1 MLNLRAHTHHPPP
14 VYYSPLPPFPLSNGD
29 FCQTPYPLPR
39 LTLLLLLLPGHRRS
53 SGDRAPSPGAGPG
66 PARAS
71 RRWAVASTVLGAAA
85 APRAAAGGAAPAEAA
100 EMAWG
105 TRSFI
110 KEKYF
115 QPGLSPEEAAARIRH
130 TAEGLRDMRHMLDTM
145 SWRYVLFYVRLK
157 AAYLDADLKNALA
170 TVPRGAGPPT
180 SKPPTRSSTT
190 CPSWIDMYVL
200 QKCMNHIS
208 TMRRLSNHWM
218 S

>member
-1 MLNLRAHTHHPPP
+1 
-14 VYYSPLPPFPLSNGD
+14 
-29 FCQTPYPLPR
+29 
-39 LTLLLLLLPGHRRS
+39 
-53 SGDRAPSPGAGPG
+53 
-66 PARAS
+66 
-71 RRWAVASTVLGAAA
+71 
-85 APRAAAGGAAPAEAA
+85 
-100 EMAWG
+100 MAWG

-170 TVPRGAGPPT
+170 TVPEGRRASYIKT
-180 SKPPTRSSTT
+180 ATRSSTT

-208 TMRRLSNHWM
+208 TTRRLSNHWM

>member
-1 MLNLRAHTHHPPP
+1 MGTFVKHLI
-14 VYYSPLPPFPLSNGD
+14 LSHAS
-29 FCQTPYPLPR
+29 LSSSSS
-39 LTLLLLLLPGHRRS
+39 PGHRRS
-53 SGDRAPSPGAGPG
+53 SGDRAPSPGAGPA

-71 RRWAVASTVLGAAA
+71 RRWAVASTVLAAA
-85 APRAAAGGAAPAEAA
+85 AALHARRPAAPPPAEAA

-170 TVPRGAGPPT
+170 TVPEGRRASYIKT
-180 SKPPTRSSTT
+180 ANEVVDNMSELDR
-190 CPSWIDMYVL
+190 YVRTPKVYESYL
-200 QKCMNHIS
+200 YYEKTLKSLDELI
-208 TMRRLSNHWM
+208 TFLA
-218 S
+218 